1 MRKNDAMTATVPSE
15 KPADDPATEQA
26 GRPDAHDPA
35 TGVTTEQFWQ
45 YIAELDGRA
54 EPEVFAALIEKLAQL
69 RSAAICSFADQ
80 LATVLFALDS
90 RDRMAQPIRDTADGP
105 DSPAFPLSKE
115 VFLYARCAV
124 VLAGRD
130 TWQRVVDDPSAM
142 AGTWDLGAEE
152 LLYVAPAA
160 FAQRTGS
167 DWTHRTALDHTTG
180 SNAAGWA

>member
-15 KPADDPATEQA
+15 KPADNSADLPGDELSATEPAT
-26 GRPDAHDPA
+26 RLTP
-35 TGVTTEQFWQ
+35 EQFWQ
-45 YIAELDGRA
+45 YVADLGGRA
-54 EPEVFAALIEKLAQL
+54 EPEGFAALIETLAQL
-69 RSAAICSFADQ
+69 RSAAICSFADH
-80 LATVLFALDS
+80 LATALYALDS

-115 VFLYARCAV
+115 VFLYARLAV
-124 VLAGRD
+124 VVAGRE
-130 TWQRVVDDPSAM
+130 TWQRVVDDPAAM

-167 DWTHRTALDHTTG
+167 DWTHRTELDHTTG
-180 SNAAGWA
+180 SNADGWA

>member
-1 MRKNDAMTATVPSE
+1 MRKNDVMTATFPSE
-15 KPADDPATEQA
+15 KPADPSAAELGANDPATQLT
-26 GRPDAHDPA
+26 P
-35 TGVTTEQFWQ
+35 EQFWQ
-45 YIAELDGRA
+45 HVEALGGRA
-54 EPEVFAALIEKLAQL
+54 EPEGFATLIETLAQL
-69 RSAAICSFADQ
+69 RSAAICSFADH
-80 LATVLFALDS
+80 LAAALYAVDS

-130 TWQRVVDDPSAM
+130 TWQQVAADPAAM

-167 DWTHRTALDHTTG
+167 DWTHQTALDHTTG
-180 SNAAGWA
+180 SNTDGWA